1 MSSLGHRFARDRRAV
16 GGFLEV
22 GLAMMVITIG
32 VTLLLMATVLL
43 QGTKADDQ
51 KQVLQDFARDL
62 TERILADPEVLQQE
76 GVLRYSSLYLLG
88 EKPLPNVEAVTGY
101 QVRLLIM
108 DQSEGN
114 EIVLAH
120 GLVPEKVALLVC
132 KQTPIGLALSL
143 NEVHPAILEVLVW

>member
-1 MSSLGHRFARDRRAV
+1 
-16 GGFLEV
+16 
-22 GLAMMVITIG
+22 MMVITVG
-32 VTLLLMATVLL
+32 VTLLLMATVLF

-88 EKPLPNVEAVTGY
+88 ENPLPNVEAVTGY